1 MAREYAWLSERQDT
15 FSPASCSLMHRLL
28 PIVYL
33 TKTSQDFVLASLDI
47 SNAFLQ
53 VPQVVP
59 TNVTYKRPDGSTE
72 QYALGKVLPGQRD
85 GSLRWY
91 LEITQFFADTLGL
104 RPRAAYPTLLRN
116 EAGTCYIQLHVDDMM
131 AAVLRGYFHSQ
142 LIPALQTRFDVT
154 IELLE
159 EEGQSISFLKRRHE
173 LLPDGS
179 LLITPDHRH
188 FEKLWALLDIS
199 ALSVPKKTP
208 PSPAVLPSPRCNSR
222 VPEMRQLPDFA
233 PNSETSLTVPLPDHR
248 GCSLRLS

>member
-1 MAREYAWLSERQDT
+1 M
-15 FSPASCSLMHRLL
+15 
-28 PIVYL
+28 
-33 TKTSQDFVLASLDI
+33 
-47 SNAFLQ
+47 Q

-85 GSLRWY
+85 GNLRWY

-188 FEKLWALLDIS
+188 F
-199 ALSVPKKTP
+199 
-208 PSPAVLPSPRCNSR
+208 
-222 VPEMRQLPDFA
+222 
-233 PNSETSLTVPLPDHR
+233 
-248 GCSLRLS
+248 